1 MDELIKKQCEVC
13 KVGSPLLTSE
23 EISEFKLQIPDWE
36 IVNIEGVN
44 RLKRTFKFSNFK
56 EALSFT
62 NKVGEISEKQAH
74 HPVILTEW
82 GKVTIT
88 WWTHKINGLHM
99 NDFIMVSKAD
109 NLYRG

>member
-13 KVGSPLLTSE
+13 KAGPPLLTSE
-23 EISEFKLQIPDWE
+23 EINKFKLQIPDWE
-36 IVNIEGVN
+36 IVNIKGVN
-44 RLKRTFKFSNFK
+44 QLKCTFKFSNFT

-62 NKVGEISEKQAH
+62 NKIGEISEKQGH
-74 HPVILTEW
+74 HPSILTEW
-82 GKVTIT
+82 GKVTVT

-99 NDFIMVSKAD
+99 NDFIMASKTD